1 MLVLIFK
8 LDANY
13 LEQAAAISQKVYERL
28 RRAGGRRGG
37 DAGERRAGRFRLP
50 QPPRLAGAGPIAW
63 RQMLLAIRTSRHFLI
78 VILIFGG
85 FVVAGGLFVPTG
97 PNGPGVVAVPMMGIA
112 MTMYLTL
119 LFTIQLPW
127 AFRGDVDHIDFL
139 KTLPIH
145 PVILTVG
152 ELAGGVLLLTLV
164 QLLLF
169 VLFTAAAPAGV
180 LITLTTAAFLPPFNA
195 MLLSLTN
202 LMFLIYPVRAP
213 VAGTFDF
220 QTMGKW
226 MFFFFF
232 QMVLLLLLLAIPAA
246 LGGLAYLVS
255 GYSPAAFGIT
265 TWLMLSAELPP
276 LVMLV
281 AWAFLR
287 FDPST
292 ETPVA

>member
-1 MLVLIFK
+1 
-8 LDANY
+8 
-13 LEQAAAISQKVYERL
+13 
-28 RRAGGRRGG
+28 
-37 DAGERRAGRFRLP
+37 
-50 QPPRLAGAGPIAW
+50 
-63 RQMLLAIRTSRHFLI
+63 MLLAIRTSRHFLI
-78 VILIFGG
+78 IILILGG
-85 FVVAGGLFVPTG
+85 FVVAGGLVIPSGRSG
-97 PNGPGVVAVPMMGIA
+97 PAAVAVPMMGVA

-119 LFTIQLPW
+119 LFTMQLPW

-145 PVILTVG
+145 PMILTVG

-164 QLLLF
+164 QLVLF
-169 VLFTAAAPAGV
+169 VLFTAASPAGAP
-180 LITLTTAAFLPPFNA
+180 ITLVTAAFLPPFNL

-220 QTMGKW
+220 QVMGKW
-226 MFFFFF
+226 MFFFFL
-232 QMVLLLLLLAIPAA
+232 QMMVLLLLLVIPTA

-255 GYSPAAFGIT
+255 GYSLAAFGIT
-265 TWLMLSAELPP
+265 TWLMLAAELPP

-281 AWAFLR
+281 AWAFQR

-292 ETPVA
+292 ETPAA